1 MNERPPF
8 DENAIAAMNADAG
21 MTASAA
27 DFMRKSIDHR
37 YSYNFTWLGVPI
49 IQYPQDVMA
58 LQELLWAD
66 RPDLVIET
74 GVAHGG
80 SAVFFASILELIGGA
95 GSVIAIDIDI
105 RSHNRAV
112 IESHPL
118 ARRISLI
125 EGSST
130 DSTVVRAVAE
140 RARSARNVLVV
151 LDSNHTHEHVAS
163 ELRLYSPFVKR
174 GGHIAVLDT
183 IVDRLP
189 GPFPGR
195 PWGPGN
201 SPGSAVEAFLAD
213 NDRFEVDHRLN
224 DKLLIT
230 VAPGGYLRCV
240 KD

>member
-1 MNERPPF
+1 MAA
-8 DENAIAAMNADAG
+8 DAAMS
-21 MTASAA
+21 ASAA

-37 YSYNFTWLGVPI
+37 YSYNFSWLGIPI
-49 IQYPQDVMA
+49 IQHPQDIVA
-58 LQELLWAD
+58 LQELVWSD

-80 SAVFFASILELIGGA
+80 SAVFFASMLELLGRGT
-95 GSVIAIDIDI
+95 VVAIDIDI
-105 RSHNRAV
+105 RAHNRAA

-118 ARRISLI
+118 AKRIVLI

-130 DSTVVRAVAE
+130 DAAVVAAVAE
-140 RARSARNVLVV
+140 RARAARSVLVV
-151 LDSNHTHEHVAS
+151 LDSNHTHEHVAR
-163 ELRLYSPFVKR
+163 ELDLYSPFVKR

-183 IVDRLP
+183 IVEHLP

-201 SPGSAVEAFLAD
+201 SPGSAVNAFVAK
-213 NDRFEVDHRLN
+213 NDRFIVDRGVS

-230 VAPGGYLRCV
+230 VAPGGFLRCV

>member
-1 MNERPPF
+1 LDTRSPL
-8 DENAIAAMNADAG
+8 DEAAIEAMAADAG
-21 MTASAA
+21 MAASTD
-27 DFMRKSIDHR
+27 DFMRRSIDHR
-37 YSYNFTWLGVPI
+37 YSYNFSWLGVPI

-58 LQELLWAD
+58 LQEIIWSD
-66 RPDLVIET
+66 RPDLIIET

-80 SAVFFASILELIGGA
+80 SAVLFASMLELIGH

-105 RSHNRAV
+105 RPHNRAV
-112 IESHPL
+112 IEAHPL
-118 ARRISLI
+118 AKRIVLI

-130 DSTVVRAVAE
+130 DAKVVAAVAE
-140 RARSARNVLVV
+140 RALAAKSVLLV
-151 LDSNHTHEHVAS
+151 LDSNHTHEHVAR
-163 ELRLYSPFVKR
+163 ELDLYSGFVKR

-183 IVDRLP
+183 IVERLP

-201 SPGSAVEAFLAD
+201 SPGSAVAD
-213 NDRFEVDHRLN
+213 FIAKNGRFVVDKILN

>member
-1 MNERPPF
+1 MNERSPL
-8 DENAIAAMNADAG
+8 DSNAIAAMSADAA

-37 YSYNFTWLGVPI
+37 YSYNFSWLGVPV
-49 IQYPQDVMA
+49 IQYPQDLMA
-58 LQELLWAD
+58 LQELIWAD
-66 RPDLVIET
+66 RPDLIIET

-80 SAVFFASILELIGGA
+80 SPVFIASMLELLGG
-95 GSVIAIDIDI
+95 GTVVAIDIEI
-105 RSHNRAV
+105 RRHNRIA
-112 IESHPL
+112 IEAHPL
-118 ARRISLI
+118 AKRIVLI

-130 DSTVVRAVAE
+130 DAAVVAAVAA
-140 RARSARNVLVV
+140 RARVARSVLVV
-151 LDSNHTHEHVAS
+151 LDSNHTHDHVAH
-163 ELRLYSPFVKR
+163 ELELYSPFVKR

-183 IVDRLP
+183 IVEHLP
-189 GPFPGR
+189 GPSGDR

-201 SPGSAVEAFLAD
+201 SPGSAVGAFLAN
-213 NDRFEVDHRLN
+213 NDRFTVDTGVS

>member
-1 MNERPPF
+1 MNERSPF
-8 DENAIAAMNADAG
+8 DESAIAAMAADAA
-21 MTASAA
+21 MIASTD

-37 YSYNFTWLGVPI
+37 YSYNFSWLGVPI

-58 LQELLWAD
+58 LQELMWSD

-80 SAVFFASILELIGGA
+80 SAVFFASMLELLGG
-95 GSVIAIDIDI
+95 GLVVAIDIDI
-105 RSHNRAV
+105 RAHNRAA

-118 ARRISLI
+118 AKRIELI

-130 DSTVVRAVAE
+130 DAKVVAKVAE
-140 RARSARNVLVV
+140 RARTARSVLLS
-151 LDSNHTHEHVAS
+151 LDSNHTHEHVAR
-163 ELRLYSPFVKR
+163 ELDLYSPFVKR

-183 IVDRLP
+183 IVERLP

-201 SPGSAVEAFLAD
+201 SPGSAVQAFIAK
-213 NDRFEVDHRLN
+213 NDRFVVEN
-224 DKLLIT
+224 AMSDKLLIT

>member
-1 MNERPPF
+1 MNERSPF
-8 DENAIAAMNADAG
+8 DESAIAAMSADAA
-21 MTASAA
+21 MIASAD

-49 IQYPQDVMA
+49 IQYPQDVLA
-58 LQELLWAD
+58 LQELIWSD
-66 RPDLVIET
+66 RPDLIIET

-80 SAVFFASILELIGGA
+80 SAVFFASMLELLGG
-95 GSVIAIDIDI
+95 GSVVAIDIDI
-105 RSHNRAV
+105 RAHNRAA

-118 ARRISLI
+118 AKRIELI

-130 DSTVVRAVAE
+130 DTKVVAAVAE
-140 RARSARNVLVV
+140 RARAARSVFVA
-151 LDSNHTHEHVAS
+151 LDSNHTHDHVAR
-163 ELRLYSPFVKR
+163 ELDLYSPFVKR

-183 IVDRLP
+183 IVEQLP

-201 SPGSAVEAFLAD
+201 SPGSAVQAFIAK
-213 NDRFEVDHRLN
+213 NDRFVVEN
-224 DKLLIT
+224 GMSDKLLIT

>member
-1 MNERPPF
+1 MNERSPL
-8 DENAIAAMNADAG
+8 DETAIAAMSADAA
-21 MTASAA
+21 MAASAA

-37 YSYNFTWLGVPI
+37 YSYNFSWLGVPI
-49 IQYPQDVMA
+49 IQYPQDIMA
-58 LQELLWAD
+58 LQELMWAD

-80 SAVFFASILELIGGA
+80 SAVFFASMLELLGG
-95 GSVIAIDIDI
+95 GKVVAIDIDI

-118 ARRISLI
+118 AKRIELV

-130 DSTVVRAVAE
+130 DAAVVAFVAE
-140 RARSARNVLVV
+140 RVHAARSVLVV
-151 LDSNHTHEHVAS
+151 LDSNHTHAHVAR
-163 ELRLYSPFVKR
+163 ELDLYSPFVKR

-183 IVDRLP
+183 IVEQLP
-189 GPFPGR
+189 GPFAGR

-201 SPGSAVEAFLAD
+201 SPGSAVEAFLAK
-213 NDRFEVDHRLN
+213 NDRFTVDGGLS